1 MTSGCRLSRGD
12 VKRDKT
18 GYDDED
24 DDVEEKEAEKR
35 EDDEVDFFSI
45 FDCRNAGIVNPD
57 VMFDRG

>member
-1 MTSGCRLSRGD
+1 MMTSGCRLSRGD

-35 EDDEVDFFSI
+35 EDDEADFFFI
-45 FDCRNAGIVNPD
+45 FGPR
-57 VMFDRG
+57 